1 MSAPSSTSDPGS
13 AASPKTTDQEA
24 EVVLRFSGV
33 NKSFGDRSVL
43 KDLDFVVRKGEHVAI
58 LGGSGIGK
66 SVLLR
71 LVVGLLSPDEGQVE
85 LWGQSTTGLSE
96 EGWVPLRRRIGMVFQ
111 SGALFDSM
119 TVFENVAFPLRERRQ
134 HSEAELRQIV
144 AERLDWVG
152 LPDVAEQ
159 YPDELSGGMKRR
171 VALARTLAFSPEFVL
186 YDEPTTGLDPR
197 TSERISILMRELES
211 KLNSTVI
218 LVTHDIACARVVAS
232 RWAYLAGGRVVADG
246 PPAELLVSDNQEL
259 REFLNAGN
267 SARDLRH
274 ITEENAPI

>member
-71 LVVGLLSPDEGQVE
+71 LVVGLLTPDEGQVE

-134 HSEAELRQIV
+134 HTEAELRQIV